1 MFGSLLKF
9 EQNLSNPTKKTNIS
23 ICFRIFFL
31 KLIITFNGPAL
42 AFDFSKRT
50 KVFYLFIVFPIGF
63 LLFSLIERKFRFK
76 QEF

>member
-23 ICFRIFFL
+23 ICFRIFFF

-50 KVFYLFIVFPIGF
+50 KVIYLFIVFPIGF